1 MPSKRPCG
9 PPEGSF
15 SKLQVCCKEDQCT
28 YITKKRKE
36 VYGANLPALV
46 IFSLSGKVVGLT
58 WKERNAVDVGPA
70 KKPGFITTLPLA
82 ASKSFSV
89 SEYPVPFLEHG
100 WATPTSEVIV
110 GLNKR
115 LTHRKC
121 SCAVACVVRIG
132 AMLIALGNK
141 SCRC

>member
-1 MPSKRPCG
+1 MHLHHKKTKGTLWEQFTRIGNIFPTWQGSRSHVGKNGTLWMLG
-9 PPEGSF
+9 PPKSQA
-15 SKLQVCCKEDQCT
+15 S
-28 YITKKRKE
+28 
-36 VYGANLPALV
+36 
-46 IFSLSGKVVGLT
+46 
-58 WKERNAVDVGPA
+58 
-70 KKPGFITTLPLA
+70 ITTLPLA
-82 ASKSFSV
+82 GSKPFSL
-89 SEYPVPFLEHG
+89 SEHPVPFLEHG

-121 SCAVACVVRIG
+121 SRAVACVVRIG